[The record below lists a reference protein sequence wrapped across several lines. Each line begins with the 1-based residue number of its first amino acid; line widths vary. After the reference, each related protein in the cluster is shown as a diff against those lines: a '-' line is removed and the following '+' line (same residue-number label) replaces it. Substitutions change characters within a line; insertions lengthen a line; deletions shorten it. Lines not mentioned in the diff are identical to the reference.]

1 MDWTNLA
8 ARCLL
13 ITAIAVTLTA
23 CGGAPSDGDIKD
35 ALQKQTD
42 QTLKKM
48 GSLAKMAGV
57 ADTKIQDVEK
67 IGCDAD
73 GDNAYRCDIKVTVT
87 VSGREVTETSRPRFV
102 KTSNGWVASR

>member
-1 MDWTNLA
+1 MDWTNRA
-8 ARCLL
+8 ARLLL
-13 ITAIAVTLTA
+13 ITASAAALTA
-23 CGGAPSDGDIKD
+23 CGGAPSESDIKD

-42 QTLKKM
+42 QALKKM

-57 ADTKIQDVEK
+57 DDTKIQDVEK

-73 GDNAYRCDIKVTVT
+73 GDNAYRCDVKVTVT
-87 VSGREVTETSRPRFV
+87 VSGREATETSRPRFV

>member
-1 MDWTNLA
+1 MLA
-8 ARCLL
+8 LSCTVA
-13 ITAIAVTLTA
+13 LTA
-23 CGGAPSDGDIKD
+23 CGGAPSEGDIKD

-73 GDNAYRCDIKVTVT
+73 GDNAYRCDVKVTVT

>member
-1 MDWTNLA
+1 MKSTPRIIRCVLA
-8 ARCLL
+8 LSCTVA
-13 ITAIAVTLTA
+13 LTA
-23 CGGAPSDGDIKD
+23 CGGAPSEGDIKD

-73 GDNAYRCDIKVTVT
+73 GDNAYRCDVKVTVK
-87 VSGREVTETSRPRFV
+87 VSGREATETSRPRFV